1 MGKAT
6 RWFKSFLGM
15 KKEKDKNFSS
25 NLSDQRD
32 KKRWSFG
39 KSVRDSVCIGH
50 FPESNYNN
58 PVDNDEE
65 TETTTTT
72 ATTTATWVKS
82 SSYYSETENEQNKH
96 AIAVAAATAAAADA
110 AVAAAHAAVAVVRL
124 TSSHGRGTLFH
135 GANEKWAAIRIQT
148 VFRGYLA
155 RKALRALKGLV
166 KLQAVVRGYLVRK
179 QADAT
184 LHSMQALIRAQL
196 TVRSQKARQQL
207 NQEQRPYPPEFRP
220 RRSTERYDDARS
232 EHTASIHSRR
242 LSASLE
248 ASINNTFEETPKIVE
263 IDTCRPKSRSRR
275 TPNNSISEYGEDPS
289 NPAPRI
295 DSPRRQACPIP
306 ARMSIPDCRFH
317 EFDWALAADECRFS
331 TAQSTPRFVNS
342 CAPVTP
348 AKSVCTERLFRP
360 YSNFPNY
367 MANTQ
372 SFKAK
377 VRSYSAPKQRPDT
390 GSRKRLSL
398 SEIAESRASLSGVRM
413 QRSCSQAQEAISFKN
428 SVMGKLDRSTE
439 FACDIE
445 KEYFQQR
452 RW

>member
-1 MGKAT
+1 MRARNINGLNQSKRVWLYQDKKMGKAT
-6 RWFKSFLGM
+6 RWFKNFLGM

-39 KSVRDSVCIGH
+39 KSVRDSVCVGH

-58 PVDNDEE
+58 PVDDNDEE
-65 TETTTTT
+65 TETT
-72 ATTTATWVKS
+72 TTTATWVKS

-96 AIAVAAATAAAADA
+96 D
-110 AVAAAHAAVAVVRL
+110 VAVVRL
-124 TSSHGRGTLFH
+124 TSHGRGTLFN
-135 GANEKWAAIRIQT
+135 GVNEKWAAIRIQT

-166 KLQAVVRGYLVRK
+166 KLQALVRGYLVRK

-207 NQEQRPYPPEFRP
+207 NQEQRPYPEFRP

-248 ASINNTFEETPKIVE
+248 AAIINNTFEETPKIVE

-275 TPNNSISEYGEDPS
+275 TPNNSISEYGEDPC

-295 DSPRRQACPIP
+295 DSPRLQACPIP
-306 ARMSIPDCRFH
+306 ARMSIPDCRNFH

-342 CAPVTP
+342 CAPATP

-428 SVMGKLDRSTE
+428 AVMGKLDRSTE

-445 KEYFQQR
+445 REYFQR